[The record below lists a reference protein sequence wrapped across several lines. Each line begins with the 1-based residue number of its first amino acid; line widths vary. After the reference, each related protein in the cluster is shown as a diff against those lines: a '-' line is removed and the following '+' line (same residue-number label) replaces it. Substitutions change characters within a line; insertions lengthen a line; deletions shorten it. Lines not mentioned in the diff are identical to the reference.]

1 MPIYEYECVDHGV
14 FEDQRSIARS
24 DEDGSCPVCEN
35 QSPRIVS
42 APNLG
47 RMERSQVKAMDRNEK
62 SRHEPRVVQAV
73 QAAPQ
78 REGQAAPLR
87 AASGGYPWAIGH

>member
-1 MPIYEYECVDHGV
+1 MPIYEYECREHGV

-24 DEDGSCPVCEN
+24 DEDGPCPVCQE
-35 QSPRIVS
+35 QAPRIVS

-62 SRHEPRVVQAV
+62 SRHEPRVVQTTPRSSGER
-73 QAAPQ
+73 APP
-78 REGQAAPLR
+78 RSAG
-87 AASGGYPWAIGH
+87 GGYPWAIGH

>member
-1 MPIYEYECVDHGV
+1 MPIYEYECVEHGV

-24 DEDGSCPVCEN
+24 DEDGPCPVCEKH
-35 QSPRIVS
+35 SPRIVS

-62 SRHEPRVVQAV
+62 SRHEPRVVQT
-73 QAAPQ
+73 APR
-78 REGQAAPLR
+78 REGHLAPLR